1 MCSYN
6 RNFLATEYVLH
17 RLGIKKEDVTKIDY
31 RGEGYLGSLS
41 VTLKDGQKK
50 SVPYIEYYNHWLR
63 SFFYLPRCTLCID
76 HTCEL
81 ADISFG
87 DNWMPEFQKE
97 SIGSSILISRTK
109 RAEEL
114 LATAL
119 ETGRIELSKVERSR
133 VVRSK
138 KGSLIRKKNY
148 LGTRMALFKLLGK
161 RTPIYNQPLSKGGP
175 FAYLDAIITYLQ
187 IYISQKRRLWRFLG
201 TFSTFLKLA
210 SALKKEGS

>member
-1 MCSYN
+1 
-6 RNFLATEYVLH
+6 
-17 RLGIKKEDVTKIDY
+17 LGIKKEDVTKIDY